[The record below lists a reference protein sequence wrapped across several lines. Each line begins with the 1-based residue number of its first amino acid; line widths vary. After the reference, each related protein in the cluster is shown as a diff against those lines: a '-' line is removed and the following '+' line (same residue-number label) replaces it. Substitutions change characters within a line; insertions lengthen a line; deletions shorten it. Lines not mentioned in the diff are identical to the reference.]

1 MVPVE
6 TTVQGAGI
14 VDMLVT
20 TTRSRSPVPGVVYS
34 GNRGSGVSAD
44 NVVVSVPPEGNRIAG
59 DLTYPTANDVDPRT
73 EFAVLSLAPMDRK
86 LSEDWFD
93 RVVGARKDGDVLI
106 FVHGFNTT
114 YEESVFRFAQ
124 IAHDTATSAAP
135 ILFSWPSSG
144 SLFDY
149 LYDRESANF
158 SRTALERLIE
168 SVADSPRVRN
178 VTIMAHSMGSWL
190 TMEALRQL
198 AIRRGV
204 LSPKIRNVILASPDL
219 DVDVFDRQLDEIDTD
234 RTKLTIFAST
244 DDRALQV
251 SQRLAGGVQR
261 LGAVDLS
268 QEPFKS
274 EIEARGV
281 DVIDLST
288 LQASSSLNHTK
299 FAESPRIVQLIGQR
313 LLEGQRI
320 SDSDLSIGETIGA
333 AALGTAQT
341 VGSAAG
347 AVVTAPGALVSRR
360 GRDAFERQIGN
371 VGRNLGGTLQ
381 TATGQ

>member
-1 MVPVE
+1 MVPVGM
-6 TTVQGAGI
+6 TVQGAGI

-34 GNRGSGVSAD
+34 GNRGSGVSVD
-44 NVVVSVPPEGNRIAG
+44 NVVVSVPPAGNRIAG
-59 DLTYPTANDVDPRT
+59 SLTYPTANDVDPRT
-73 EFAVLSLAPMDRK
+73 EFAVLSLGPMNRQ
-86 LSEDWFD
+86 LSMDWFD
-93 RVVGARKDGDVLI
+93 RVAGARKDGDVLI

-158 SRTALERLIE
+158 SRTALEQLIE
-168 SVADSPRVRN
+168 SAADSPRVRN

-198 AIRRGV
+198 AIRRGA
-204 LSPKIRNVILASPDL
+204 LSAKIRNVILASPDL
-219 DVDVFDRQLDEIDTD
+219 DIDVFDQQLDEIDTN

-261 LGAVDLS
+261 LGSVDLS
-268 QEPFKS
+268 QEPFRS
-274 EIEARGV
+274 EIEAKGV
-281 DVIDLST
+281 DVIDLSA
-288 LQASSSLNHTK
+288 LQANSSLNHTK

-313 LLEGQRI
+313 LIEGQKI
-320 SDSDLSIGETIGA
+320 SNSDLSIGETLGA

-341 VGSAAG
+341 VGAAAG

-381 TATGQ
+381 TATGR

>member
-1 MVPVE
+1 M
-6 TTVQGAGI
+6 TVQGAGI

-34 GNRGSGVSAD
+34 GNRGSGVSVD
-44 NVVVSVPPEGNRIAG
+44 NVVVSVPPAGNRIAG
-59 DLTYPTANDVDPRT
+59 SLTYPTANDVDPRT
-73 EFAVLSLAPMDRK
+73 EFAVLSLGPMNRQ
-86 LSEDWFD
+86 LSMDWFD
-93 RVVGARKDGDVLI
+93 RVAGARKDGDVLI

-158 SRTALERLIE
+158 SRTALEQLIE
-168 SVADSPRVRN
+168 SAADSPRVRN

-198 AIRRGV
+198 AIRRGA
-204 LSPKIRNVILASPDL
+204 LSAKIRNVILASPDL
-219 DVDVFDRQLDEIDTD
+219 DIDVFDQQLDEIDTN

-261 LGAVDLS
+261 LGSVDLS
-268 QEPFKS
+268 QEPFRS
-274 EIEARGV
+274 EIEAKGV
-281 DVIDLST
+281 DVIDLSA
-288 LQASSSLNHTK
+288 LQANSSLNHTK

-313 LLEGQRI
+313 LIEGQKI
-320 SDSDLSIGETIGA
+320 SNSDLSIGETLGA

-341 VGSAAG
+341 VGAAAG

-381 TATGQ
+381 TATGR